1 MLPLLQGLPDPLPLP
16 IYPSLTSFSKNK
28 NSMYN
33 LPNQENVIKSY
44 IKKEN
49 WNQIKAHRKLRRSV
63 YFGQLLLYMKAVMEW
78 VIYPVSLYWIKLIFS
93 LSRGK
98 LSYKQ

>member
-28 NSMYN
+28 NSIYN

-49 WNQIKAHRKLRRSV
+49 
-63 YFGQLLLYMKAVMEW
+63 
-78 VIYPVSLYWIKLIFS
+78 
-93 LSRGK
+93 
-98 LSYKQ
+98 